1 MRVGVVGNLGYADL
15 QSVLRQLGRAAP
27 EAGAELV
34 FEPELQSLLGEHAR
48 PFDTAGVDAL
58 ITLGGDGT
66 LLRAARLLGG
76 REIPILGVNFGQLG
90 FLTACRRDDAE
101 LALRRLVARDFVAE
115 SRMCLEAFTTP
126 GQRKGER
133 WYALNDIVLHIAG
146 KARMMRLRIDA
157 DGELVGSFAA
167 DGLIASTPTG
177 STAYSLSAGGPVV
190 DPALDSIVLTPVSA
204 HTLAIRPLLLPPT
217 ATVSVST
224 EGDAAERRLTV
235 DGQTGRS
242 LADGEAM
249 CVRRAAHRV
258 LLVRFPDTSFFKR
271 LRQKLAWTTPGG
283 VEESGG
289 GGETGGGSEG

>member
-1 MRVGVVGNLGYADL
+1 MMRVGVVGNLGYADL
-15 QSVLRQLGRAAP
+15 QSVLRQLGRMAP
-27 EAGAELV
+27 DAGAELV

-101 LALRRLVARDFVAE
+101 LALKRLVAGDFLAE
-115 SRMCLEAFTTP
+115 SRMVLEAFTMPT
-126 GQRKGER
+126 KGER
-133 WYALNDIVLHIAG
+133 WYALNDVVLHIAG
-146 KARMMRLRIDA
+146 KARMMRLRIEA

-190 DPALDSIVLTPVSA
+190 DPALDSIILTPVSA
-204 HTLAIRPLLLPPT
+204 HTLAIRPLLLRPM
-217 ATVSVST
+217 ATVAVWT

-235 DGQTGRS
+235 DGQAGRS

-249 CVRRAAHRV
+249 CVRRADHRV
-258 LLVRFPDTSFFKR
+258 LLVRFPDTSFFRR
-271 LRQKLAWTTPGG
+271 LRQKLAWTTPAGS
-283 VEESGG
+283 EEA
-289 GGETGGGSEG
+289 GGSADD

>member
-15 QSVLRQLGRAAP
+15 QSSLRQLGAAAP

-48 PFDTAGVDAL
+48 AFDTARLDAL

-101 LALRRLVARDFVAE
+101 LALTRLVRHDYVAE
-115 SRMCLEAFTTP
+115 PRMVLETFAVGGPVT
-126 GQRKGER
+126 GEH
-133 WYALNDIVLHIAG
+133 WYALNEVVLHIAG
-146 KARMMRLRIDA
+146 KARMMRLRVEA
-157 DGELVGSFAA
+157 DGDLVGSFAA
-167 DGLIASTPTG
+167 DGLIVSTPTG

-190 DPALDSIVLTPVSA
+190 DPSLDSILLTPVSA
-204 HTLAIRPLLLPPT
+204 HTLAIRPLLLNPK
-217 ATVSVST
+217 ATVSVAI
-224 EGDAAERRLTV
+224 EGEAGERRLTV
-235 DGQTGRS
+235 DGQVGRS
-242 LADGEAM
+242 LTEPEAL

-258 LLVRFPDTSFFKR
+258 LLVRFPDTSFFRR
-271 LRQKLAWTTPGG
+271 LREKLAWTTPGG
-283 VEESGG
+283 AAGA
-289 GGETGGGSEG
+289 

>member
-15 QSVLRQLGRAAP
+15 QSILRQLSRMAP
-27 EAGAELV
+27 AAGADLV
-34 FEPELQSLLGEHAR
+34 FEPALQSLLGEHAR
-48 PFDTAGVDAL
+48 PFDTVGVDAL

-66 LLRAARLLGG
+66 LLRAARLLEG

-101 LALRRLVARDFVAE
+101 LALKRLVAGDYVAE
-115 SRMCLEAFTTP
+115 PRMVLEAFTMPT
-126 GQRKGER
+126 KGER
-133 WYALNDIVLHIAG
+133 WYALNDVVLHIAG
-146 KARMMRLRIDA
+146 KARMMRLRIEA

-190 DPALDSIVLTPVSA
+190 DPALDSIILTPVSA
-204 HTLAIRPLLLPPT
+204 HTLAIRPLLLRPT
-217 ATVSVST
+217 ATVAVWT

-249 CVRRAAHRV
+249 CVRRAEHRV
-258 LLVRFPDTSFFKR
+258 HLVRFPDTSFFRR
-271 LRQKLAWTTPGG
+271 LRQKLAWTTPA
-283 VEESGG
+283 
-289 GGETGGGSEG
+289 GGEEAGGAVD

>member
-15 QSVLRQLGRAAP
+15 QNVLRQLGKIAP
-27 EAGAELV
+27 GAGAELV
-34 FEPELQSLLGEHAR
+34 FEPELQSLLGEHAKA
-48 PFDTAGVDAL
+48 FDSAGVDAL
-58 ITLGGDGT
+58 IMLGGDGT
-66 LLRAARLLGG
+66 LLRAARLLSG

-101 LALRRLVARDFVAE
+101 LALKRLVSGDYVAE
-115 SRMCLEAFTTP
+115 SRMVLESFTMPT
-126 GQRKGER
+126 KGER
-133 WYALNDIVLHIAG
+133 WYALNDVVLHTAG
-146 KARMMRLRIDA
+146 KARMMRLRIEA

-204 HTLAIRPLLLPPT
+204 HTLAIRPLLLRPT
-217 ATVSVST
+217 ATVSVHT

-235 DGQTGRS
+235 DGQAGRS

-258 LLVRFPDTSFFKR
+258 LLVRFPDTSFFRR
-271 LRQKLAWTTPGG
+271 LRQKLAWTTPAGP
-283 VEESGG
+283 EEADGDA
-289 GGETGGGSEG
+289 